1 MSAPEDWGSLP
12 AAGPNA
18 SRSAQNW
25 ERLGHGHGPVQEGL
39 CVEVLL
45 GTFDGF
51 VQNCDLQIDS
61 FRAYLL
67 EFLELQVSGVHEPS
81 LFRGALGRRPG
92 YAVWSGREEALDPVS
107 RTWGSCP
114 LSPTL
119 PHFSRWGPVDLE
131 SAGSKGTLIRLQPQV
146 L

>member
-67 EFLELQVSGVHEPS
+67 EFLELQIST
-81 LFRGALGRRPG
+81 RTRPG
-92 YAVWSGREEALDPVS
+92 
-107 RTWGSCP
+107 TI
-114 LSPTL
+114 PTDRRDRK
-119 PHFSRWGPVDLE
+119 SV
-131 SAGSKGTLIRLQPQV
+131 V
-146 L
+146 

>member
-67 EFLELQVSGVHEPS
+67 EFLELQVSGVHEPC

-131 SAGSKGTLIRLQPQV
+131 SAGSKGTLIGLQPQV